1 MGRLKIDITGSVIA
15 SVNIKVRISD
25 INYGNHVGND
35 AFVSIIH
42 EARMQWLQKNNFTEL
57 DIDGAGLIMSDLAIK
72 FKNECFYGEEVA
84 VSIIACERSRVGFD
98 LYYTL
103 NTIRNNATIL
113 LAEAKTGMVC
123 YNYELKKITQIPDG
137 LIKILNPHSD

>member
-1 MGRLKIDITGSVIA
+1 MGRLKIDITGNVIA
-15 SVNIKVRISD
+15 SANIKVRISD

-57 DIDGAGLIMSDLAIK
+57 DIDGAGLIMSDLAVE

-84 VSIIACERSRVGFD
+84 ISIFAGEQSRVGFD

-103 NTIRNNATIL
+103 NTIRNNTTIL
-113 LAEAKTGMVC
+113 LAKAKTGMVC
-123 YNYELKKITQIPDG
+123 YDYELKKITTIPAT
-137 LIKILNPHSD
+137 LAKILHQAD